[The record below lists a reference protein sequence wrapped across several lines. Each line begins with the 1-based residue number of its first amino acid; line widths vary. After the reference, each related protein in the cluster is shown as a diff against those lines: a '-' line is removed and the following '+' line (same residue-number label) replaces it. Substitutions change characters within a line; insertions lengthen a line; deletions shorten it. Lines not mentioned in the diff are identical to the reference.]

1 MQSLRSMI
9 QSPSA
14 LFAFEAAARHLS
26 FTRAAEELNVTQ
38 AAISYAVRQL
48 ETALDV
54 VLFHRRHRR
63 IALTEAGERFYN
75 DVSIGL
81 AHIRRSAEAITR
93 ARRDR
98 HVTLSV
104 STAFAAYWMV
114 PRLAEF
120 RAAHPEIDI
129 RLQTTDKDLDL
140 AAEGTSL
147 GVRRGSGDWPGYEAM
162 FLAPEA
168 IVPVASPAH
177 LARTGLVS
185 EPADLFSRSLIHL
198 EEPFRLRPTWT
209 DWFAGHGLAWTD
221 RGEGLRLN
229 DYALVLQAAVA
240 GEGIALGWRHLVERL
255 IAQGFLE
262 VALEAPISEVGGFY
276 LIWPTDRPSTP
287 EAEQVRNWMVA
298 SAR

>member
-38 AAISYAVRQL
+38 AAVSYAVRQL

-63 IALTEAGERFYN
+63 ITLTEAGERFYN

-147 GVRRGSGDWPGYEAM
+147 GVRRGSGEWPGYEAM

-177 LARTGLVS
+177 LARMGPVS
-185 EPADLFSRSLIHL
+185 VPGDLLGQSLIHL
-198 EEPFRLRPTWT
+198 EEPFRVRPTWT

-229 DYALVLQAAVA
+229 DYALVLQAAIA
-240 GEGIALGWRHLVERL
+240 GEGVALGWRHLVERL
-255 IAQGFLE
+255 IAQGFLVE
-262 VALEAPISEVGGFY
+262 ALDAPYSEVEGFY
-276 LIWPTDRPSTP
+276 LVWPADRPVTP
-287 EAEQVRNWMVA
+287 ETEQVRDWIA
-298 SAR
+298 AAA

>member
-38 AAISYAVRQL
+38 AAVSYAVRQL

-63 IALTEAGERFYN
+63 ITLTEAGERFYN

-120 RAAHPEIDI
+120 RAVHPEIDI

-147 GVRRGSGDWPGYEAM
+147 GVRRGSGEWPGYEAM

-177 LARTGLVS
+177 LARTGPVS
-185 EPADLFSRSLIHL
+185 EPADLLGRSLIHL
-198 EEPFRLRPTWT
+198 EEPFRVRPTWT

-229 DYALVLQAAVA
+229 DYALVLQAAIA
-240 GEGIALGWRHLVERL
+240 GEGVALGWRHLVERL
-255 IAQGFLE
+255 IAQGFLVE
-262 VALEAPISEVGGFY
+262 ALDAPYSEVKGFY
-276 LIWPTDRPSTP
+276 LIWPADRPVTP
-287 EAEQVRNWMVA
+287 ETEQVRDWIAAAVG
-298 SAR
+298 

>member
-38 AAISYAVRQL
+38 AAVSYAMRQL
-48 ETALDV
+48 ETALGV
-54 VLFHRRHRR
+54 ALFHRRHRR
-63 IALTEAGERFYN
+63 IELTEAGERFYN

-147 GVRRGSGDWPGYEAM
+147 GVRRGSGSWPGYEAM

-177 LARTGLVS
+177 LARTDPIR
-185 EPADLFSRSLIHL
+185 EPADLLGRDLIHL
-198 EEPFRLRPTWT
+198 EEPFRIRPTWT

-221 RGEGLRLN
+221 RGDGLRLN
-229 DYALVLQAAVA
+229 DYALVLQAAIA
-240 GEGIALGWRHLVERL
+240 GEGVALGWRHLVERL
-255 IAQGFLE
+255 VAQGFLV
-262 VALEAPISEVGGFY
+262 VALDAPYSEVDGFY
-276 LIWPTDRPSTP
+276 LVWPSDRPISP
-287 EAEQVRNWMVA
+287 ETEQVRDWIVA
-298 SAR
+298 AG